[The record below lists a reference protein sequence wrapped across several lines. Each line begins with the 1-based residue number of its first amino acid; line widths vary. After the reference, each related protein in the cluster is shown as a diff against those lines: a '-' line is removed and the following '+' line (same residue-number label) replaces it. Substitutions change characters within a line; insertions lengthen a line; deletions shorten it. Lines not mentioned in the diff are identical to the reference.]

1 MDKDTLYNKV
11 QAAIDRGNNVEIR
24 KGRDGE
30 LQVFEIKKKYY
41 KSILQSG
48 KSKSNWSWIT
58 SRGTSSFLFCQEAE
72 RGKSSHKKYILF
84 LFLLHNH
91 NTRPA

>member
-30 LQVFEIKKKYY
+30 LQVFEIKKK
-41 KSILQSG
+41 IL
-48 KSKSNWSWIT
+48 
-58 SRGTSSFLFCQEAE
+58 
-72 RGKSSHKKYILF
+72 
-84 LFLLHNH
+84 
-91 NTRPA
+91 